1 LKNRT
6 QLPLVMLIKDSVS
19 DDRLADW
26 SRSFYGVG
34 VWVNV
39 VAPHHTA
46 ENGYKNWIGNNAT
59 DFVAQAHAHGL
70 KVNPCMLRAGRASAG
85 FFFVSTPLPKYATGS
100 PNAAAAAKKFSPRR
114 RESTAADEFNP
125 RLIILDSFIS
135 EREYAVARLSVVCLS
150 VTLVHPTQAVE
161 ILGNFSTAFGTLAT
175 L

>member
-1 LKNRT
+1 MYSNGYRAAYSPCYVQCFDEGSLLYLKNRT

-59 DFVAQAHAHGL
+59 DFVARAHAHGL
-70 KVNPCMLRAGRASAG
+70 KVDPCMRRAGLASAG
-85 FFFVSTPLPKYATGS
+85 FFLC
-100 PNAAAAAKKFSPRR
+100 RR
-114 RESTAADEFNP
+114 RYRNMQQARQTPPPPPKSLVHAGVNRR
-125 RLIILDSFIS
+125 RLMNS
-135 EREYAVARLSVVCLS
+135 
-150 VTLVHPTQAVE
+150 TLV
-161 ILGNFSTAFGTLAT
+161 
-175 L
+175 